1 MSAPL
6 AGRRVIVTRP
16 VEQARALVER
26 LEGLG
31 AEVVAVPLIEIV
43 PIPASPAIEV
53 ALGALDRYDAI
64 VVTSANGADCLA
76 DGMDDRAVAI
86 PAGALVVAVG
96 EATAARMRARGLR
109 VDRIP
114 NLATGEAI
122 ARALAADGVAGARIL
137 LARASE
143 GRPELPAGLRQS
155 GATVDDVAFYDT
167 VGVTPS
173 PEAVE
178 RMLAGDMVVL
188 TAPSAVGALGGAVGR
203 ERASG
208 IRVVSIG
215 PTTSEA
221 ARDAGLT
228 VVAESK
234 EQSVDGLVAAI
245 VGSAPRRRPCTG
257 SG

>member
-6 AGRRVIVTRP
+6 AGRRVVVTRP

-26 LEGLG
+26 LAGLG
-31 AEVVAVPLIEIV
+31 ADVVAVPLIEIV
-43 PIPASPAIEV
+43 PITASPAIDM

-76 DGMDDRAVAI
+76 DRMDDRAVAF
-86 PAGALVVAVG
+86 PAGPLVVAVG
-96 EATAARMRARGLR
+96 EATAARMRERGLG

-114 NLATGEAI
+114 RQATGSAI

-137 LARASE
+137 LARARE
-143 GRPELPAGLRQS
+143 GRPELTAGLRQA
-155 GATVDDVAFYDT
+155 GAIVDDVAFYDT

-173 PEAVE
+173 PEAVD

-188 TAPSAVGALGGAVGR
+188 TAPSAVGALGDLIGR
-203 ERASG
+203 ERANA

-215 PTTSEA
+215 PTTSIA

-245 VGSAPRRRPCTG
+245 LRSRFPPPPDGEG
-257 SG
+257 